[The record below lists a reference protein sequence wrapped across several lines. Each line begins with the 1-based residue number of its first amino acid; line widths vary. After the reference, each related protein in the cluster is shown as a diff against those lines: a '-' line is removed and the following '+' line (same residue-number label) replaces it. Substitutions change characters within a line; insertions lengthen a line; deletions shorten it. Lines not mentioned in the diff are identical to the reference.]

1 MASAVRSFRHSST
14 VRDVRFWNGKDGREP
29 RPLAGGCTMKYR
41 ADIDGRRAPAI
52 IPVLFYHVGVAGFAG
67 GFVGVDIFLVISG
80 DLICGMIDADI
91 RNDRG
96 RAKACAV
103 VCPKTREGR

>member
-80 DLICGMIDADI
+80 FLIRGMIDADI